1 MGDKVTTVET
11 PEAPLEEDPDEGVE
25 GVEIRQITIPETQQ
39 GSRLDRS
46 LAEYWSDL
54 SRSRLQRL
62 IREGQV
68 WLNGNPCL
76 DKNRTLQ
83 AGDQIEVRIPAA
95 TPLTLQPEW
104 IPLEIL
110 YEDADLIVINKPRD
124 LVVHPAPGHSSGT
137 LVHALLAHCP
147 NLSGINGAQRPG
159 IVHRLDKDTTGALV
173 IAKQDQAHQHLQ
185 AQIQAKTA
193 RRIYLGVVLGR
204 PAQSHGTLSAPIG
217 RHPVDR
223 QKMAVVEPPKGRAAV
238 THWQVLERLGNY
250 SLMQFELETG
260 RTHQIRVHAA
270 HLRLPI
276 VGDPLYTQSKS
287 SPVKLRGQALH
298 AWKLSFVHPRSGQ
311 PMQFTAPLPEEFE
324 RLLRQLR
331 SQAG

>member
-1 MGDKVTTVET
+1 MKKDSFRNRANRSGMESHQDLPVEVRQVTVTEK
-11 PEAPLEEDPDEGVE
+11 
-25 GVEIRQITIPETQQ
+25 QQ
-39 GSRLDRS
+39 GSRLDRG
-46 LAEYWSDL
+46 LAEQLPDL
-54 SRSRLQRL
+54 SRSRLQQL
-62 IREGQV
+62 IRAGQV
-68 WLNGNPCL
+68 WLNGKPCL
-76 DKNRTLQ
+76 DKNRALQ
-83 AGDQIEVRIPAA
+83 TGDRIEVRIPAV
-95 TPLTLQPEW
+95 TPSRLEPER
-104 IPLEIL
+104 IPLDIL
-110 YEDADLIVINKPRD
+110 YEDDDLIVLNKPRD
-124 LVVHPAPGHSSGT
+124 LVVHPAPGHPSGT

-147 NLSGINGAQRPG
+147 RLSGINGEQRPG

-173 IAKQDQAHQHLQ
+173 IAKHDQAHQHLQ

-193 RRIYLGVVLGR
+193 RRIYLGVVFGR
-204 PAQSHGTLSAPIG
+204 PAQSQGTVSAPIG

-223 QKMAVVEPPKGRAAV
+223 QKMAVLPPGQGRAAV

-250 SLMQFELETG
+250 TLMQFELETG

-276 VGDPLYTQSKS
+276 VGDPLYTQSKT
-287 SPVKLRGQALH
+287 SPVKLSGQALH
-298 AWKLSFVHPRSGQ
+298 AWKLSFVHPRTGQ

>member
-1 MGDKVTTVET
+1 M
-11 PEAPLEEDPDEGVE
+11 E

-39 GSRLDRS
+39 GSRLDRG
-46 LAEYWSDL
+46 LAQQLPDL
-54 SRSRLQRL
+54 SRSRLQQL

-68 WLNGNPCL
+68 WLNGHPCL
-76 DKNRTLQ
+76 DKNRPLQ
-83 AGDQIEVRIPAA
+83 AGDEVEVRIPAA
-95 TPLTLQPEW
+95 APLTLQPER
-104 IPLEIL
+104 IPLDIL

-147 NLSGINGAQRPG
+147 HLSGINGSQRPG

-193 RRIYLGVVLGR
+193 RRIYLGVVYGR
-204 PAQSHGTLSAPIG
+204 PAQSQGTVSAPIG

-223 QKMAVVEPPKGRAAV
+223 RKMAVVDPPRGRPAV
-238 THWQVLERLGNY
+238 THWQLLERLGNY

-298 AWKLSFVHPRSGQ
+298 AWKLSLIHPRTGEAI
-311 PMQFTAPLPEEFE
+311 QFTAPLPEEFE

-331 SQAG
+331 SQTG

>member
-1 MGDKVTTVET
+1 MII
-11 PEAPLEEDPDEGVE
+11 PD
-25 GVEIRQITIPETQQ
+25 TQQ
-39 GSRLDRS
+39 GSRLDRG

-54 SRSRLQRL
+54 SRSRLQQL

-68 WLNGNPCL
+68 WLNGDPCL

-95 TPLTLQPEW
+95 TPLTLQPER

-185 AQIQAKTA
+185 TQIQAKTA

-298 AWKLSFVHPRSGQ
+298 A
-311 PMQFTAPLPEEFE
+311 
-324 RLLRQLR
+324 
-331 SQAG
+331 

>member
-1 MGDKVTTVET
+1 MGDEDTTTWDE
-11 PEAPLEEDPDEGVE
+11 PLEEELEEVEE
-25 GVEIRQITIPETQQ
+25 GVEIRRIRIPELQQ
-39 GSRLDRS
+39 GSRLDRG
-46 LAEYWSDL
+46 LAELLKDV
-54 SRSRLQRL
+54 SRSRLQQL
-62 IREGQV
+62 IRQGQV
-68 WLNGNPCL
+68 WLNGDPCL
-76 DKNRTLQ
+76 DQSHTLQ
-83 AGDQIEVRIPAA
+83 AGDQVQVRIPAP
-95 TPLTLQPEW
+95 TPLTLQPER

-110 YEDADLIVINKPRD
+110 YEDADLIVINKPPG

-159 IVHRLDKDTTGALV
+159 IVHRLDKDTSGALV

-193 RRIYLGVVLGR
+193 RRIYLGVVFGR
-204 PAQSHGTLSAPIG
+204 PAQSQGTLSAAIG
-217 RHPVDR
+217 RHPLDR
-223 QKMAVVEPPKGRAAV
+223 QKMAVVERGRPAV

-287 SPVKLRGQALH
+287 SPVKLTGQALH
-298 AWKLSFVHPRSGQ
+298 AWKLSFVHPRTGE
-311 PMQFTAPLPEEFE
+311 PMQFTAPLPDEFE

>member
-1 MGDKVTTVET
+1 MQKDSFSNGANRSGMESHQDPPVEVRQVTVTEK
-11 PEAPLEEDPDEGVE
+11 
-25 GVEIRQITIPETQQ
+25 QQ
-39 GSRLDRS
+39 GSRLDRG
-46 LAEYWSDL
+46 LAEQLPDL

-68 WLNGNPCL
+68 WLNGQPCL
-76 DKNRTLQ
+76 DKDHPLQ
-83 AGDQIEVRIPAA
+83 AGDQIEVRIPAV
-95 TPLTLQPEW
+95 TPSRLKPER
-104 IPLEIL
+104 IPLDIL
-110 YEDADLIVINKPRD
+110 YEDDDLIVLNKPRD
-124 LVVHPAPGHSSGT
+124 LVVHPAPGHPSGT

-147 NLSGINGAQRPG
+147 CLSGINGEQRPG

-173 IAKQDQAHQHLQ
+173 IAKHDQAHQHLQ

-193 RRIYLGVVLGR
+193 RRIYLGVVFGR
-204 PAQSHGTLSAPIG
+204 PAQSQGTVSAPIG

-223 QKMAVVEPPKGRAAV
+223 QKMAVLPPGQGRAAV

-250 SLMQFELETG
+250 TLMQFELETG

-276 VGDPLYTQSKS
+276 VGDPLYTQSKT
-287 SPVKLRGQALH
+287 SPVKLSGQALH
-298 AWKLSFVHPRSGQ
+298 AWKLSFIHPRSGQ
-311 PMQFTAPLPEEFE
+311 PMHFTAPLPEEFE

-331 SQAG
+331 SQVR